1 MNNKKTEFEM
11 KDENGNSLICTTLE
25 HLVQITEKLK
35 RDCPKS
41 KKREDTFIPFEF
53 VIGSLF
59 PTAYKNIKDAMA
71 KEYIK
76 GYQAAVK
83 EIGD

>member
-25 HLVQITEKLK
+25 HLVQTTEKLK

-41 KKREDTFIPFEF
+41 KK
-53 VIGSLF
+53 
-59 PTAYKNIKDAMA
+59 
-71 KEYIK
+71 K
-76 GYQAAVK
+76 GRYFYT
-83 EIGD
+83 IRICYW